1 MHVQQFRVTAYP
13 GWGRTVELRSL
24 LPLIDASAARTW
36 IHCAI
41 EGTWKGHP
49 NGPFEFTQDV
59 FEQIRSNLK
68 RQENS
73 VVPLH
78 YGHPDY
84 KVTPEPEP
92 AGFVHDFAIRDDG
105 LWALIELF
113 PETAEQIK
121 AGKFR
126 FCSVVVHFDS
136 IDRKTGEPVGAE
148 VFEIGLTNS
157 PFIDGLTPIK
167 LSRSASL
174 RAEGHAMAKEAK
186 ATTDDLLKEAKKR
199 AGDNPDPRKFAEIF
213 LALVEFEEKMSGAG
227 GDPEAPKEDA
237 PAAASTVPASRT
249 GDDDEAATKLA
260 DATVVAAEPTA
271 ALNDEA
277 MTLLM
282 QALSMTPQEVVAW
295 LREHAPQLPSIVGAP
310 SETADSAFSNHVP
323 KAVFDAVAN
332 ELRIEREKNGTLT
345 ATTDENAEDKAQKA
359 AEEKADALVKNNRL
373 SGWKD
378 DAQRAEFVRLARHQP
393 KQFDAIVAALPEKA
407 VPTGRITA
415 KPGDAPRALSAH
427 VVKVNGQ
434 EVDITPRDE
443 NEVALC
449 RMTAST
455 ESRAKNLARY
465 RAEQA
470 ARSL

>member
-1 MHVQQFRVTAYP
+1 MHTQMFRVTSYP
-13 GWGRTVELRSL
+13 GWGKAVELRSL
-24 LPLIDASAARTW
+24 LPLIDESAARTW

-49 NGPFEFTQDV
+49 NGPFEFTREV
-59 FEQIRSNLK
+59 FSQICKNLK
-68 RQENS
+68 AQKNS
-73 VVPLH
+73 VLPLT
-78 YGHPDY
+78 YGHPEY
-84 KVTPEPEP
+84 STGEPEP
-92 AGFVHDFAIRDDG
+92 AGYVHDFAIREDG
-105 LWALIELF
+105 LWALVELF
-113 PETAEQIK
+113 PETANQIR

-126 FCSVVVHFDS
+126 FCSVVVRFDS
-136 IDRKTGEPVGAE
+136 VDRKSGEPVGAE

-167 LSRSASL
+167 LSRSAALSAGD
-174 RAEGHAMAKEAK
+174 RKMAAKETEK
-186 ATTDDLLKEAKKR
+186 KDTDTLIKEAKKR
-199 AGDNPDPRKFAEIF
+199 VGEDANPRKFLEV
-213 LALVEFEEKMSGAG
+213 LQALVEFEEKMNGAG
-227 GDPEAPKEDA
+227 GDPEPPKEDA

-249 GDDDEAATKLA
+249 DDDEAATKLA

-310 SETADSAFSNHVP
+310 SETADSAFSREVVEGLVTQL
-323 KAVFDAVAN
+323 KAATD
-332 ELRIEREKNGTLT
+332 RIEALESNGKET
-345 ATTDENAEDKAQKA
+345 AKKKEQET
-359 AEEKADALVKNNRL
+359 AEEKVEALVKNNRL
-373 SGWKD
+373 AGLTGTQK
-378 DAQRAEFVRLARHQP
+378 AAYVALARKSP
-393 KQFDAIVAALPEKA
+393 AQFDAIVAALPKQA
-407 VPTGRITA
+407 VPTDRITA